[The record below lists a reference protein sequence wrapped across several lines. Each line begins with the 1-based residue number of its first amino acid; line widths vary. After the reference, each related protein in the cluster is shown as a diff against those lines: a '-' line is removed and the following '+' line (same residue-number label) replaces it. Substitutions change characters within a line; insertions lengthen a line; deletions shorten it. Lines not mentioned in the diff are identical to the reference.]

1 MSTLAQVGMGA
12 GLRMN
17 VAPGTS
23 TGTALTSLTYTAVG
37 EVVSLNPN
45 WSVGEADVTHLGSG
59 GYSDFLPTR
68 FMGTLS
74 GSVNFLTDP
83 DGPGHVGVLG
93 TVAAGALLAPL
104 YNRTVCAFQ
113 LNFPANSDTDSPD
126 NLFFRGFFTEVSP
139 DVSRDDGISASFS
152 IRMSDSIIATNKA
165 TV

>member
-12 GLRMN
+12 KLKMN

-23 TGTALTSLTYTAVG
+23 TGTALTNLTYTAVG
-37 EVVSLNPN
+37 EMVSINPN

-59 GYSDFLPTR
+59 GLSDFLPTR

-74 GSVNFLTDP
+74 GSVNWLTDP

-104 YNRTVCAFQ
+104 YNRTVCAFE
-113 LNFPANSDTDSPD
+113 LCFPANTDTDSPD
-126 NLFFRGFFTEVSP
+126 NLFFKGFFTEVSP
-139 DVSRDDGISASFS
+139 EVGRDDGMSASYT
-152 IRMSDSIIATNKA
+152 IRMSDSVIVTNK
-165 TV
+165 TEV